1 MNFHPNFDEKSKA
14 NTKHNVNPKI
24 VSKISTT
31 LNRNNKLQNRQID
44 KIGSTSQSPHLN
56 MDDNR
61 FGRDNRRFPRPPMNK
76 NNRRP
81 SGPPINR
88 RPQNFPMNRNGM
100 KFQNNSTV
108 NKDEMKSQCLLQI
121 KNERK
126 NQHFKNKQ
134 FDHDIE
140 PRKHYGE
147 KRFPN
152 QKNFEQNNKAFGR
165 QRDFSPSM
173 PGVNIRQNNNF
184 DNNFQRNKTNRQPNK
199 QRNSQNRFGTDHKNM
214 NNVRGQTN
222 FGENRSNLTQS
233 KGHHNINRK
242 FSNQGSNSKDNS
254 SFNSF
259 TNKFSKQNNSM
270 DTKGPVPLMSLKFD
284 DDKFAKA
291 NPNIQKH
298 LFPNQN
304 QTDQS
309 KRQQN
314 NIYQNNRPN
323 CPNVEEY
330 AKNDRQI
337 NQNKND
343 ELESF
348 AVKHGLEPRYDNRYY
363 NNLPQQAEHYPYID
377 TNNSSRTNSSDN
389 SGFGPKENLSVDQTL
404 GLKPNFENSY
414 HSCKNS
420 DFEQKHNHGFL
431 EQQKSSENFSNLS
444 QGFNLVNSQ
453 NKNNILQQFNS
464 SQRGIKRPGEPI
476 ESSLSKKP
484 LILYDLNEEYHL
496 KIHNLNLDTNEIY
509 AGIIKQ
515 ALMKIGKVKEMV
527 SKDESEPFVY
537 VKFVKDVCPTDILRA
552 FYKGV
557 IQIGNKEFTLTA
569 LGNTANIEKLKEYID
584 QKVHNE
590 RSLHSIPS
598 NIHYTEQNSV
608 KKQIRKIYTDLKDIS
623 STNYGYNGSH
633 LWMKPLPSN
642 NQLVQKAVLDFF
654 KVHGIVEKLYIRKN
668 LHATDPN
675 YAAFVRYQH
684 ESSIAK
690 FILSKP
696 QMMKFPPK
704 FEDCQYGITCMY
716 NRNLKTR
723 ERDCPFAY
731 EQFTADSSVVIKHLP
746 QQGPA
751 IQSAILKMVEEYQAV
766 PKVQF
771 VADQEKNVYD
781 AHINIPNVNIAE
793 EFLITNTKFKFM
805 KKFYQLRGSAEYRDF
820 LDKGQFGVME
830 NIETSSE
837 EEEVEGEG
845 CGVFDEVCPAP
856 YPQAKFTG
864 AYHIWI
870 DDLIWERK
878 NDIQPNLYNFM
889 EGFGFIQPIAT
900 EKTSDEK
907 YRAKVKFIEDNM
919 ADKLLNAGDQFK
931 AVGKSFAIKPSRQYQ
946 IHIYNC
952 IVNMR
957 D

>member
-1 MNFHPNFDEKSKA
+1 MNFHPSFGEKSKT
-14 NTKHNVNPKI
+14 NTKNNVKPEIISN
-24 VSKISTT
+24 VSTT
-31 LNRNNKLQNRQID
+31 MNRNNKKPQHPQID
-44 KIGSTSQSPHLN
+44 KSVNRFPGPHLN
-56 MDDNR
+56 MDGNR
-61 FGRDNRRFPRPPMNK
+61 FGRDNRRFPRPPMNR

-81 SGPPINR
+81 PGPPVNR
-88 RPQNFPMNRNGM
+88 RPQNFPMNRNRM
-100 KFQNNSTV
+100 RFQNNPAI
-108 NKDEMKSQCLLQI
+108 NRDEMKSQGLLQI

-126 NQHFKNKQ
+126 NQPINNKQ
-134 FDHDIE
+134 FEHNIE
-140 PRKHYGE
+140 PRKPYGE

-152 QKNFEQNNKAFGR
+152 PNNFKQNNKAVDR
-165 QRDFSPSM
+165 ERDFSPSGQ
-173 PGVNIRQNNNF
+173 GVNIRQNNHF
-184 DNNFQRNKTNRQPNK
+184 DNNFQRNKINRQPNK
-199 QRNSQNRFGTDHKNM
+199 QGNSQNRFGTDHQKI
-214 NNVRGQTN
+214 NNVQGQTN
-222 FGENRSNLTQS
+222 FGESRSNRKQF
-233 KGHHNINRK
+233 KGLNNSRK
-242 FSNQGSNSKDNS
+242 LLNQGSNSKDDS
-254 SFNSF
+254 SFKPF
-259 TNKFSKQNNSM
+259 TNKVSKQNNSM
-270 DTKGPVPLMSLKFD
+270 DANGPVPLMSLKFD

-298 LFPNQN
+298 LIPSQN
-304 QTDQS
+304 QTDGNI
-309 KRQQN
+309 RQPN
-314 NIYQNNRPN
+314 NSYQINRPN

-330 AKNDRQI
+330 AKNSLQI

-343 ELESF
+343 EHESF
-348 AVKHGLEPRYDNRYY
+348 VEKQGTEPRFNNRYY
-363 NNLPQQAEHYPYID
+363 NNLLQQAKQYPFSD
-377 TNNSSRTNSSDN
+377 TRNSSRTNSSDN
-389 SGFGPKENLSVDQTL
+389 SGFGPKENLSFDQT
-404 GLKPNFENSY
+404 GSKPNFENRYLS
-414 HSCKNS
+414 SKNS
-420 DFEQKHNHGFL
+420 DFEQKHNYGFL

-444 QGFNLVNSQ
+444 QGNNLVKAQ
-453 NKNNILQQFNS
+453 NRNTNFQQFNS
-464 SQRGIKRPGEPI
+464 SKRGIKRPAEPI
-476 ESSLSKKP
+476 EASLIKRP
-484 LILYDLNEEYHL
+484 LLLFDLNEDYHL
-496 KIHNLNLDTNEIY
+496 KIHNINLDTNEIY
-509 AGIIKQ
+509 EGMVRQ

-552 FYKGV
+552 FHKGV
-557 IQIGNKEFTLTA
+557 LQIGNKEFTLTV
-569 LGNTANIEKLKEYID
+569 LGNTANIDKLKEYIS
-584 QKVHNE
+584 QQVNTEK
-590 RSLHSIPS
+590 SIHSTPS
-598 NIHYTEQNSV
+598 NSHYTEQNSV

-623 STNYGYNGSH
+623 STNYGYYGSH

-654 KVHGIVEKLYIRKN
+654 KIHGVVEKLYIRKN
-668 LHATDPN
+668 LYATDPN
-675 YAAFVRYQH
+675 YTAFVRYQH

-723 ERDCPFAY
+723 EKDCPFAY

-766 PKVQF
+766 PKVHF
-771 VADQEKNVYD
+771 VADQEKKVYD
-781 AHINIPNVNIAE
+781 AHIKIPNVNVAE

-820 LDKGQFGVME
+820 LDKGRFGVME
-830 NIETSSE
+830 KVEASSE
-837 EEEVEGEG
+837 EEVIEGEG
-845 CGVFDEVCPAP
+845 CGVFDEVCPEP

-864 AYHIWI
+864 AYHLWI
-870 DDLIWERK
+870 DNLIWENK
-878 NDIQPNLYNFM
+878 NDIQPQLYNFM

-900 EKTSDEK
+900 ERTGDEK
-907 YRAKVKFIEDNM
+907 YRAKVKFIDDEM
-919 ADKLLNAGDQFK
+919 ADKVLRGGEQFE